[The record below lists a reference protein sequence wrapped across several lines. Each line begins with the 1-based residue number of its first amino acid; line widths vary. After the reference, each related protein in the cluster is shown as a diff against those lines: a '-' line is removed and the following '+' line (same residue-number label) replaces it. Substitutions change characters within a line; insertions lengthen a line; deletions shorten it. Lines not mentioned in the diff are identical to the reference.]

1 MTTTTLASAGRVHK
15 LHPMPTV
22 YLDAV
27 LEPPR
32 SLTPRGFNRVMLVL
46 GGMSFMSSLQFLSI
60 GAWPVMGFMG
70 LEFLVL
76 WMVFRFSFR
85 AQTART
91 YVRVTAEAVDVRKV
105 DGWGRERRA
114 CLAAHFARV
123 EFDRAADGS
132 NALRVAASN
141 RAYAVGEFLTPRE
154 RETFARRL
162 AQAISDARRERHTG
176 EEE

>member
-1 MTTTTLASAGRVHK
+1 MSTI
-15 LHPMPTV
+15 

-32 SLTPRGFNRVMLVL
+32 SLTPRGFGRVMLIL
-46 GGMSFMSSLQFLSI
+46 GAMSFLSGLLFLSI

-70 LEFLVL
+70 LEFLLL

-85 AQTART
+85 AQRART
-91 YVRVTAEAVDVRKV
+91 YVRVTADAVDVRKV

-114 CLAAHFARV
+114 RLAAHFARV
-123 EFDRAADGS
+123 EFDRQAEGPY
-132 NALRVAASN
+132 ALRVAASA
-141 RAYAVGEFLTPRE
+141 RTYVVGEFLTPRE

-162 AQAISDARRERHTG
+162 SQAISDARRERYSG
-176 EEE
+176 DDQ